1 MGAGLDMGNAQK
13 VITRDLPRLRL
24 AQLPTPLEAAPR
36 LGAAIGCRRLS
47 VKREDQ
53 SGLGLGGNK
62 PRQLEV
68 ILADARAKDCDTIVT
83 TAAAQSNFCRATAA
97 ACAKVG
103 WHCVLLLRGQPDA
116 PVVGNLLLDHLF
128 GAEVHW
134 IDTTDPYS
142 DAIQRRLDALLDT
155 ARAAGRAPYL
165 VRLPGV
171 TGPLAAAAAASLAD
185 EILSETDA
193 PDWVVLAAGSGLTAA
208 GLLAGFASAGV
219 ATRVMAISVQ
229 QPTGFIAP
237 LILRRAREAAALLN
251 MSAAIDPSR
260 LVVDDR
266 FIGDG
271 YGIPS
276 AGSLAALRIVGR
288 EAGLVLDPVYSGKA
302 FHGLTECCRE
312 GSIGAEESVVFV
324 HTGGAPGLFARSD
337 IVAPA
342 LAS

>member
-1 MGAGLDMGNAQK
+1 MRGTQGTMS
-13 VITRDLPRLRL
+13 RDLPRLRL
-24 AQLPTPLEAAPR
+24 AQFPTPLEEMPR
-36 LGAAIGCRRLS
+36 LGAAIGSSRLL

-68 ILADARAKDCDTIVT
+68 ILADAKAKGCDTIVT

-97 ACAKVG
+97 ACAVLG
-103 WHCVLLLRGQPDA
+103 WRCVLLLRGHADA

-134 IDTTDPYS
+134 IDTADPYS
-142 DAIQRRLDALLDT
+142 DAIQQRLDALIEG
-155 ARAAGRAPYL
+155 ARAAGQAPYL

-171 TGPLAAAAAASLAD
+171 TGPLAAAAAASLAS
-185 EILSETDA
+185 EILSQVEA
-193 PDWVVLAAGSGLTAA
+193 PDWVALATGSGLTAA
-208 GLLAGFASAGV
+208 GLLAGFACAGV

-229 QPTGFIAP
+229 QPTEFIAP
-237 LILRRAREAAALLN
+237 LILQRAGEAAAILGIP
-251 MSAAIDPSR
+251 ATIDPSR

-266 FIGDG
+266 FIGEG

-276 AGSLAALRIVGR
+276 VGALAALQLAGR
-288 EAGLVLDPVYSGKA
+288 KAGLVLDPVYTGKA
-302 FHGLTECCRE
+302 FHGLTECLRE
-312 GSIGAEESVVFV
+312 EHIGAGESVIFF
-324 HTGGAPGLFARSD
+324 HSGGAPGLFARSD

-342 LAS
+342 LVA